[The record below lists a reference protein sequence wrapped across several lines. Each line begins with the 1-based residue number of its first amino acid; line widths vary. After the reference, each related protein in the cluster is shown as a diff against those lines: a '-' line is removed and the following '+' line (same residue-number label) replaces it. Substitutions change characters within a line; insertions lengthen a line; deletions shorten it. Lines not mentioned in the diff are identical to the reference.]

1 MRRDS
6 ERYLMSLATMLVL
19 SLALKGFAA
28 EDNSPL
34 ATDSSWQ
41 DDNQRGIA
49 AYQQKKYT
57 QAEHYYQQALQA
69 SPNNAEV
76 LNNYALVLHQLGRFN
91 DAIAV
96 SNQAIDHTDNAKAQA
111 NAYFNK
117 GRALESLERN
127 KDALSAY
134 EQAQRLAATSARKEA
149 VQRLMGLIAA
159 ADTGSSNHHQDSREQ
174 NDASDKTVD
183 YRLKITKG
191 SNYALCRDIKA
202 YFEKRKG
209 AVCDIEKDPEF
220 PLLRGAGYQEI
231 DINDYA
237 EAYMEAYLSRFRD
250 GVKDQKRA
258 ILSELMEAGMI
269 NAWYVFADGDY
280 DEVKEQL
287 ITASRRS
294 CPLYLG
300 KTFVVKG
307 KNFVPEF
314 DSGLVGS
321 LFFYDGKSFYM
332 DASGRSIGITETST
346 KLSSYPGGGIKRG
359 DVWVWD
365 VCKLWVGD

>member
-1 MRRDS
+1 MRRTFF
-6 ERYLMSLATMLVL
+6 RRLMVVTTVCFFSLAIN
-19 SLALKGFAA
+19 GFAA

-41 DDNQRGIA
+41 DYNQRGIT
-49 AYQQKKYT
+49 AYHQKKYT
-57 QAEHYYQQALQA
+57 QAENYYQQALQA
-69 SPNNAEV
+69 SPNNAKV

-117 GRALESLERN
+117 GRALESIERN
-127 KDALSAY
+127 KEALSAY
-134 EQAQRLAATSARKEA
+134 EQAQRLVGTNARKEA
-149 VQRLMGLIAA
+149 VQRLRELIAA
-159 ADTGSSNHHQDSREQ
+159 ADTGSSNHHRDSREQ

-220 PLLRGAGYQEI
+220 PLLRGAGYREI

-237 EAYMEAYLSRFRD
+237 EAYIDSALYRLPKIYISNPRE
-250 GVKDQKRA
+250 RA
-258 ILSELMEAGMI
+258 QELIQSGKL
-269 NAWYVFADGDY
+269 NAWYVHTDGDY
-280 DEVKEQL
+280 DGVKEEL
-287 ITASRRS
+287 ITVTRS
-294 CPLYLG
+294 DCPVESSS
-300 KTFVVKG
+300 TFVI
-307 KNFVPEF
+307 KNGEF
-314 DSGLVGS
+314 SSKYSFGLGGGV
-321 LFFYDGKSFYM
+321 FFYDGKPFYISV
-332 DASGRSIGITETST
+332 SGKNLHVSEVTSDRSQ
-346 KLSSYPGGGIKRG
+346 YPGGGIKYG
-359 DVWVWD
+359 EVWVWD
-365 VCKLWVGD
+365 VCHNRVEG

>member
-1 MRRDS
+1 MVVATVCFF
-6 ERYLMSLATMLVL
+6 SLATN
-19 SLALKGFAA
+19 GFAA

-69 SPNNAEV
+69 SPNNAKV

-96 SNQAIDHTDNAKAQA
+96 SNQAIDHSDNAKAQA

-127 KDALSAY
+127 KEALSAY
-134 EQAQRLAATSARKEA
+134 EQAQRLVGTNARKEA
-149 VQRLMGLIAA
+149 VQRLSGLIAA
-159 ADTGSSNHHQDSREQ
+159 ADAGSSNHHQDSREQ
-174 NDASDKTVD
+174 NDASDKAVD

-209 AVCDIEKDPEF
+209 AVCDFEKDPEF
-220 PLLRGAGYQEI
+220 PLLRGAGYREI

-237 EAYMEAYLSRFRD
+237 DVYMEAYLSRFPE
-250 GVKDQKRA
+250 GIKDQKRRNMNKLLEGGE
-258 ILSELMEAGMI
+258 IS
-269 NAWYVFADGDY
+269 AWYTIVDGDY
-280 DEVKEQL
+280 DGAKEEL
-287 ITASRRS
+287 VTSTRGS
-294 CPLYLG
+294 CPVSLSR
-300 KTFVVKG
+300 TFVIKDG
-307 KNFVPEF
+307 QF
-314 DSGLVGS
+314 DAKFSRGIPGS
-321 LFFYDGKSFYM
+321 LFFYDGKPFYISV
-332 DASGRSIGITETST
+332 SGKHLHVSEVTSD
-346 KLSSYPGGGIKRG
+346 LSQYPGGGIQYG
-359 DVWVWD
+359 EVWIWD
-365 VCKLWVGD
+365 VCHNRVEG